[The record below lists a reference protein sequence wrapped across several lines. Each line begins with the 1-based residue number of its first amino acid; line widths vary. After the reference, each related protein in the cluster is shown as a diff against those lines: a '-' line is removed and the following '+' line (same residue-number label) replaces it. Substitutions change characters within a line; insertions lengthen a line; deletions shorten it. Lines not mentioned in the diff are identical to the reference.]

1 MRAEAKLKAVREKCS
16 SCDLLA
22 FIDLDTSMVLASDAA
37 RTVAQERLNSMA
49 EMAVD
54 VFAGSDSEKVAEL
67 LGWSAP
73 IRRAIFH
80 SSDQVSVLMHG
91 QESDAVCS
99 LGSNNADFASIIQ
112 AAQTALDSLADVE
125 N

>member
-1 MRAEAKLKAVREKCS
+1 MRADAKLKAVREKYDT
-16 SCDLLA
+16 CDLLA
-22 FIDLDTSMVLASDAA
+22 FIDLETSMVLASDSA
-37 RTVAQERLNSMA
+37 RTIAQERLNSMA

-54 VFAGSDSEKVAEL
+54 VFAGSDSNNIAERM
-67 LGWSAP
+67 GWSTP
-73 IRRAIFH
+73 IRQAFFH

-99 LGSNNADFASIIQ
+99 LGDNNADFASIIH
-112 AAQTALDSLADVE
+112 AAQTALESLTDVK